1 MRTAELLVLLFSFKT
16 PMLAS
21 AQLVE
26 RQEQGGYWPDVGVG
40 ELFWDGVNFLH
51 GVGNFFQDPQDS
63 DSSKTNPPPAT
74 DTPSD
79 KKTSPEVG
87 PASLPS
93 ADTSP
98 AERVYKLKIDNDASP
113 SPPSDPGPNPVVLPS
128 VNEECD
134 PTNVSAQ
141 FFISFKLPFNA
152 VLWCS
157 G

>member
-1 MRTAELLVLLFSFKT
+1 MRITELLVLLFSFKT

-21 AQLVE
+21 ALLVE
-26 RQEQGGYWPDVGVG
+26 RQEQGGYWPDLGVG
-40 ELFWDGVNFLH
+40 DLFRDGINLLH

-63 DSSKTNPPPAT
+63 DSSKANPPPAT

-79 KKTSPEVG
+79 KKTSPEVA
-87 PASLPS
+87 PASPPS

-113 SPPSDPGPNPVVLPS
+113 SSPSDPGPNPVVLPS

-134 PTNVSAQ
+134 PTNVSPQ
-141 FFISFKLPFNA
+141 ICISFKLPFNA
-152 VLWCS
+152 VLWYS